1 MQMGK
6 IYLVWCQPFDDCA
19 QDIRIFTIK
28 EEAEEYQKK
37 IWRELVKDG
46 IPATMEKTE
55 AAIIIEGNSPFDEDE
70 LN

>member
-6 IYLVWCQPFDDCA
+6 IYLVWCQPYGDCA

-28 EEAEEYQKK
+28 KEAEEYQTK
-37 IWRELVKDG
+37 IWHELAKDG
-46 IPATMEKTE
+46 IPAIMEMTE
-55 AAIIIEGNSPFDEDE
+55 AVIAIEGNSPFDEDE